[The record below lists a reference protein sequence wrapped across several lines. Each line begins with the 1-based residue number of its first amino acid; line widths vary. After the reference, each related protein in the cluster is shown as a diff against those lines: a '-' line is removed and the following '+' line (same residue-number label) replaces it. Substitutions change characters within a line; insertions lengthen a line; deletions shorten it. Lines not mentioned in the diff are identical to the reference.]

1 MGLWQVCPAF
11 HSIFR
16 HEKKVLALVLAF
28 ACAFTMFAGAAFTDE
43 ADIQAKD
50 AVNMLTSLGV
60 IEGYEDGSFN
70 PDGTVTRAEMAKMIF
85 VVRNNTADDAAYADV
100 TTNLT
105 DINGHW
111 AEGYVKFCESQGIIA
126 GYGDGTF
133 RPDEIVTGTEA
144 AKMLLVLTGYDE
156 VNAGLTGTAWA
167 TNTLR
172 HAGAAGI
179 LDSVSASLS
188 AGLPRQWA
196 AQMIANTLSADRVVW
211 SSDSQSF
218 DTVLN
223 GGIKETV
230 GRAYMGLYNSIGT
243 LVRIDMDRLNITQS
257 TADENESDPID
268 TIWDGSKLKGDYAT
282 EFTKVGTDYSDLL
295 GQKVRVMFKNGHTNE
310 VLGVFPVEGNTVYTV
325 AANQTSKSNDR
336 VSFGGNSY
344 RLDDGNTI
352 KTYVDGQRE
361 TATSLDDLDHN
372 ALNPNMYTFI
382 DSDDNGRLDTLV
394 VRTYEVAQVTYSDS
408 SKIIANGYTY
418 EYDDDN
424 IADDIANGDWIVITR
439 NLFNDNNDIVKAEV
453 QTATLDALRDNKEG
467 TIYFDSPRGEIG
479 TEVYN
484 QYQIGDN
491 WYNGAEDVLQSAVSE
506 NDLNAVK
513 AGESV
518 DYVAVNGIM
527 FYVKRTAGEANG
539 RVDNVALV
547 VRLDDTGVA
556 DRARLQLFNGDE
568 ITVDVSDRGEVKYG
582 DLKEGVVYEYS
593 VSGGQYRFA
602 PLQEGVSD
610 ANKKFEEY
618 YGDLTYRGD
627 LVEGTG
633 YNANVAKMEKIND
646 KVIDD
651 NAQIILFS
659 AQVDG
664 GNNIT
669 GIETATMTGKQYKA
683 LTLNNN
689 SIAGGNLAQAGYAN
703 SPITGDI
710 TGNIVAYAFSG
721 NMSGLDRVGAL
732 AIQVSNNVIL
742 SNLDYNTWTNYGFI
756 INDAKFVDGSGRKI
770 ITYDILTESG
780 VITVQEDRT
789 TLADR
794 DKNTLIGFND
804 METKD
809 DVTTIDEVDQLHYN
823 GGVDDH
829 VGGWTDKL
837 FFDAI
842 DTIAKNGDMFTTHTG
857 DDIDISS
864 AIKLFVNTK
873 DGEAVLENGVIK
885 DATAD
890 RDGNYMAN
898 VIYLLDES
906 GDAAVAI
913 FEQTDYLRS
922 DFYKT
927 DLDGQN
933 LGNQVDGDASH
944 SVIYGG
950 NANAATIGTAAFS
963 NATVGVAYNE
973 VRNFAVNN
981 IANGSAVTVNTTSAV
996 NGLSVSAKNVANG
1009 VIEVTVSGTP
1019 TAAGTLTFTVTAGGA
1034 TSSAVN
1040 VTVQEN
1046 ANSANA
1052 IQTVIETAL
1061 EDVYPAMTGDGSQGA
1076 PYALTIAT
1084 EADRTIAQIA
1094 MNYYRNGFS
1103 TTVAPIDD
1111 VNGLSQIYGSD
1122 EYTATLTSGS
1132 LNIADKA
1139 ASSGNYTK
1147 NFADGDQL
1155 ALQFTIR
1162 ETATGVET
1170 PVYVLITLDTSA
1182 ADEADANAEQETYNA
1197 AALALTTS
1205 GTSGETLV
1213 DGFADKG
1220 NGIWVIN
1227 TGKNASAKTAVTT
1240 ALGDVPAGVTITV
1253 TPVADADKPEDS
1265 VVTPLVGTNYK
1276 VISSGDAE
1284 WNTSDKQIKIQQ
1296 TDLNNATNWTA
1307 IEVTV
1312 TPDTVSGTN
1321 GVAPVPQTIIL
1332 CVSGAV

>member
-1 MGLWQVCPAF
+1 MKNL
-11 HSIFR
+11 
-16 HEKKVLALVLAF
+16 KKVLALVLAF

-602 PLQEGVSD
+602 PLKEGVSD

-627 LVEGTG
+627 LIEANADDAANDT
-633 YNANVAKMEKIND
+633 YKANVAKMESID
-646 KVIDD
+646 GKVIDD

-683 LTLNNN
+683 LTLNNT

-927 DLDGQN
+927 DLAGQN

-950 NANAATIGTAAFS
+950 NANAAGINAPTASGNTITEGEAL
-963 NATVGVAYNE
+963 NAVFTFTVK
-973 VRNFAVNN
+973 N
-981 IANGSAVTVNTTSAV
+981 IANGTQPTINAADLAALNTAGMSATVSAVSNSQFTVTVTGNPTAGAYTADVEIGDAKQSFTITVNENTNGVEYDSTNDIVRALMNAEDGVPVIVGGVIPSGNMSVPANKVLQLNGYVSGAMTIGGDGKVTIGDNFMIDSGTTMSVNNLEVVDALPADGNWTINNTITATADSVTAANAAAMVVKANTTVKAVTGDVPVNAAGKTLTVSGNVTGKVVLTNGSVVVEGVITDLANTTSAATKSLTMKGDISEAV
-996 NGLSVSAKNVANG
+996 TLNAGLLGTTTFEGTVSAV
-1009 VIEVTVSGTP
+1009 VTMPASGALDVTF
-1019 TAAGTLTFTVTAGGA
+1019 AGTVDTDNVMYDA
-1034 TSSAVN
+1034 TNNSAV
-1040 VTVQEN
+1040 VKF
-1046 ANSANA
+1046 
-1052 IQTVIETAL
+1052 
-1061 EDVYPAMTGDGSQGA
+1061 TGDG
-1076 PYALTIAT
+1076 
-1084 EADRTIAQIA
+1084 
-1094 MNYYRNGFS
+1094 
-1103 TTVAPIDD
+1103 
-1111 VNGLSQIYGSD
+1111 
-1122 EYTATLTSGS
+1122 
-1132 LNIADKA
+1132 
-1139 ASSGNYTK
+1139 
-1147 NFADGDQL
+1147 
-1155 ALQFTIR
+1155 
-1162 ETATGVET
+1162 
-1170 PVYVLITLDTSA
+1170 ITLGDTVVYGNSSSTKITDV
-1182 ADEADANAEQETYNA
+1182 ADIVGATDGFTYNA
-1197 AALALTTS
+1197 T
-1205 GTSGETLV
+1205 
-1213 DGFADKG
+1213 AD
-1220 NGIWVIN
+1220 
-1227 TGKNASAKTAVTT
+1227 
-1240 ALGDVPAGVTITV
+1240 
-1253 TPVADADKPEDS
+1253 
-1265 VVTPLVGTNYK
+1265 GTNPGWK
-1276 VISSGDAE
+1276 A
-1284 WNTSDKQIKIQQ
+1284 N
-1296 TDLNNATNWTA
+1296 
-1307 IEVTV
+1307 
-1312 TPDTVSGTN
+1312 
-1321 GVAPVPQTIIL
+1321 
-1332 CVSGAV
+1332 

>member
-1 MGLWQVCPAF
+1 
-11 HSIFR
+11 
-16 HEKKVLALVLAF
+16 
-28 ACAFTMFAGAAFTDE
+28 MFAGAAFTDE

-418 EYDDDN
+418 EYNDDN

-453 QTATLDALRDNKEG
+453 QTATLDALRDNKSG
-467 TIYFDSPRGEIG
+467 TIYFDTTGSVG
-479 TEVYN
+479 TEDYN

-602 PLQEGVSD
+602 PLKEGVSD

-664 GNNIT
+664 GNKIT

-683 LTLNNN
+683 LTLNNS
-689 SIAGGNLAQAGYAN
+689 SIAGGNLAQ
-703 SPITGDI
+703 TGFATAPDAAK
-710 TGNIVAYAFSG
+710 GIVAYAFSG

-732 AIQVSNNVIL
+732 AIQVSNNVNL

-789 TLADR
+789 TLAGR

-804 METKD
+804 METAND
-809 DVTTIDEVDQLHYN
+809 ITTIDEVDQLTAANSDLY
-823 GGVDDH
+823 
-829 VGGWTDKL
+829 
-837 FFDAI
+837 FDAI
-842 DTIAKNGDMFTTHTG
+842 DSIANNGDMFTTHTG

-922 DFYKT
+922 DFYK
-927 DLDGQN
+927 DNLDGRN
-933 LGNQVDGDASH
+933 LGNDN
-944 SVIYGG
+944 VIYGG

-973 VRNFAVNN
+973 VHNFAVNN

-1061 EDVYPAMTGDGSQGA
+1061 EGVDPAMMTGDGSQGA

-1094 MNYYRNGFS
+1094 MDYYRNGFS

-1111 VNGLSQIYGSD
+1111 VNGLSQNYGKGN
-1122 EYTATLTSGS
+1122 YTATLTSGN
-1132 LNIADKA
+1132 LVIADVA
-1139 ASSGNYTK
+1139 GGN

-1182 ADEADANAEQETYNA
+1182 ADEADANAEQTEYNELA
-1197 AALALTTS
+1197 EALA
-1205 GTSGETLV
+1205 GTGNGT
-1213 DGFADKG
+1213 GFAYG
-1220 NGIWVIN
+1220 YTQVGGTNVYTHA
-1227 TGKNASAKTAVTT
+1227 TGVNLSSRASVTT
-1240 ALGDVPAGVTITV
+1240 AITDDYAGKVTV
-1253 TPVADADKPEDS
+1253 TLSKLDAAPAAGDTGNFANSAYQAIATGDS
-1265 VVTPLVGTNYK
+1265 SDMTINASREIQLMQATVGT
-1276 VISSGDAE
+1276 
-1284 WNTSDKQIKIQQ
+1284 T
-1296 TDLNNATNWTA
+1296 TTNWTA
-1307 IEVTV
+1307 VQVTI
-1312 TPDTVSGTN
+1312 TPETVSGTN

-1332 CVSGAV
+1332 CVNGAA